1 MLKIGERKLESRA
14 SEKLELRGC
23 EKPGLPDCEKL
34 ENLPDRNPGDIGD
47 SVSLECGLVKDVSSE
62 TTNGGAASWVLV
74 AV

>member
-1 MLKIGERKLESRA
+1 MLKIGERKLESRDI
-14 SEKLELRGC
+14 EKLEQR
-23 EKPGLPDCEKL
+23 DSEKL